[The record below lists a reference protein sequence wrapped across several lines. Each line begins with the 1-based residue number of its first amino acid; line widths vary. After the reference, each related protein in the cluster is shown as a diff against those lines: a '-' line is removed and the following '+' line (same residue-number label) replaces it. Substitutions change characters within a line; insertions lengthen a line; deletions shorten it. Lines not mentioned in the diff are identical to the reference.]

1 MRHLEFSF
9 QFRSPCINPEWQP
22 GQAKPYHTKPSHF
35 RSVFGPFWPF
45 FGLKTPK
52 NKRIWFQGLWPL
64 KVHLWVVYF
73 SLVPLLVK
81 FIRFRNAS
89 DYMCM
94 IIWWYCLIVS
104 SFSPSILNLASAC
117 PSGEEAEQPI
127 SISSLSSKLNLKQ
140 YFEHIPTSLKGLEK
154 N

>member
-1 MRHLEFSF
+1 MRHLESSF

-64 KVHLWVVYF
+64 KVHLCVVYF

-89 DYMCM
+89 DYMCLDLKNTCSCFLEGFP
-94 IIWWYCLIVS
+94 W
-104 SFSPSILNLASAC
+104 LNVKYIKTKRF
-117 PSGEEAEQPI
+117 I
-127 SISSLSSKLNLKQ
+127 SIYL
-140 YFEHIPTSLKGLEK
+140 YTSRFNYWITLQFALFMIELFWKYAL
-154 N
+154 